1 MVKYI
6 LNYYDTKQ
14 HEKENETTRKIIMDT
29 KKHENEKTRNNTKV
43 FRVFSC
49 GLKTFVLFSVN

>member
-1 MVKYI
+1 MK
-6 LNYYDTKQ
+6 TKQ
-14 HEKENETTRKIIMDT
+14 REKMIMDT
-29 KKHENEKTRNNTKV
+29 KKHENENKSDAKKTRKD

>member
-1 MVKYI
+1 MTRK
-6 LNYYDTKQ
+6 DTKKKQ
-14 HEKENETTRKIIMDT
+14 IGHETTRKD
-29 KKHENEKTRNNTKV
+29 